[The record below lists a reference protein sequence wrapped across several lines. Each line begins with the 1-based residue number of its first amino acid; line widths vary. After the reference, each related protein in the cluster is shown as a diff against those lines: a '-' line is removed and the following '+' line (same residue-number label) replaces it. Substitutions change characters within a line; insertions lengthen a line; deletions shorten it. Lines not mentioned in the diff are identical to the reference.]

1 MTRMPDV
8 KDLRLGIVRD
18 DLRERPRS
26 DTCGRVATVLSLNV
40 GLPRPIETPS
50 GTVMTGIFKAPS
62 DKRLRVL
69 KQRIDGDGQAD
80 LSAHGGDNKAVYGY
94 PHEHYS
100 TWSGELGRDDLR
112 PGQFGENLTTEGLL
126 ETDVRI
132 GDVFRVGSATLQVSQ
147 PRSPCFKLGIRMGD
161 PKFVRTFLRSG
172 RPGFYFRVVERG
184 SIATGD
190 TLERIEE
197 GETGITVYELW
208 DLSFGTADDAE
219 RRALASTIPT
229 LGPEW
234 TTALERRG

>member
-1 MTRMPDV
+1 
-8 KDLRLGIVRD
+8 
-18 DLRERPRS
+18 
-26 DTCGRVATVLSLNV
+26 
-40 GLPRPIETPS
+40 
-50 GTVMTGIFKAPS
+50 MTGIFKVPT

-69 KQRIDGDGQAD
+69 QQHIDGDGQAD
-80 LSAHGGDNKAVYGY
+80 LSAHGGDDKAVYGY
-94 PHEHYS
+94 PHEHYA
-100 TWSGELGRDDLR
+100 TWSGELGRDDLT

-126 ETDVRI
+126 ETGVGI

-161 PKFVRTFLRSG
+161 PKFVRAFLRSG
-172 RPGFYFRVVERG
+172 RPGFYFRVVEKG
-184 SIATGD
+184 AIAAGD

-208 DLSFGTADDAE
+208 DLSFGTADDAK

-234 TTALERRG
+234 TNAMKRKG

>member
-1 MTRMPDV
+1 MLDV
-8 KDLRLGIVRD
+8 KDLRLGIPWG
-18 DLRERPRS
+18 DLRQRPRS
-26 DTCGRVATVLSLNV
+26 DTCEQVATLFSLNV

-50 GTVMTGIFKAPS
+50 GTVMTGIFKVPT

-69 KQRIDGDGQAD
+69 QQHIDGDGQAD
-80 LSAHGGDNKAVYGY
+80 LSAHGGDHKAVYGY
-94 PHEHYS
+94 PHEHYA
-100 TWSGELGRDDLR
+100 TWSDELGREDLT

-126 ETDVRI
+126 ETDVGI

-172 RPGFYFRVVERG
+172 RPGFYFRVVEKG
-184 SIATGD
+184 SVAAGD

-197 GETGITVYELW
+197 GPTGITVYELW
-208 DLSFGTADDAE
+208 DLSFGRADDAE
-219 RRALASTIPT
+219 RRALAATIPT